1 MLLVYSCT
9 DSFTALKPKVVLT
22 HYAYSYQA
30 TRSPI
35 PSVSEGRKAP
45 FYVHPLFAGT
55 RLAFHYLPQT
65 DFLAKFPLHSFIS
78 AFVKCQ
84 LCFLLTALQTMN
96 MLLYLCLLVMFS
108 FLYWPYWL
116 AANKKQISIHGD
128 YVNSY
133 FLLKYSQFFH
143 FGFEVVKL
151 IWWLIT
157 FNV

>member
-9 DSFTALKPKVVLT
+9 DLFTALKPKVVLT

-65 DFLAKFPLHSFIS
+65 DFLAKFPLHSFIP
-78 AFVKCQ
+78 AFVKYQ
-84 LCFLLTALQTMN
+84 LCFSPLNPLQTMN
-96 MLLYLCLLVMFS
+96 MLLYLCLLVKFS
-108 FLYWPYWL
+108 KFIFLTEIFTIL
-116 AANKKQISIHGD
+116 SLR
-128 YVNSY
+128 
-133 FLLKYSQFFH
+133 F
-143 FGFEVVKL
+143 
-151 IWWLIT
+151 
-157 FNV
+157 